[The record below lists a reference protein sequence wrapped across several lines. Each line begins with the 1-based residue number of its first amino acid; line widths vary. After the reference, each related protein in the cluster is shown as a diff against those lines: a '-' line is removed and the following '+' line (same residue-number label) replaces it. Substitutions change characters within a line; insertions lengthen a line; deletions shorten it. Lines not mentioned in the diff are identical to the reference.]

1 MEASERFERAV
12 AAFAAANA
20 EDPNEL
26 VVSGVK
32 RPRELLQ
39 AERLAAWVL
48 RLEPEAS
55 VALRLASHCQHLRR
69 WEIPRTSYPDGRI
82 GYLEWRKELSRFH
95 ARKAAEILRG
105 VGYDDATIERVSHIN
120 QKRSIKLDPEVQ
132 AMEDALCLAFLEHEL
147 AEFSERHTDDKLI
160 SILRKTWRKMSP
172 RAQTRALELPLGER
186 ATKLVE
192 RALAPR
198 DHEP

>member
-1 MEASERFERAV
+1 MEATERFERAV

-26 VVSGVK
+26 VVSGVR
-32 RPRELLQ
+32 RPRELVQ
-39 AERLAAWVL
+39 AERLAEWVL
-48 RLEPEAS
+48 RIEPEAS

-105 VGYDDATIERVSHIN
+105 VGYDDATIERVSQIN

-132 AMEDALCLAFLEHEL
+132 AMEDALCLAFLEHEFD
-147 AEFSERHTDDKLI
+147 EFAAKHEDDKI
-160 SILRKTWRKMSP
+160 VDIVQKTWRKMSP
-172 RAQTRALELPLGER
+172 RGHEAALRLPLAGRAKELVVRALSPT
-186 ATKLVE
+186 A
-192 RALAPR
+192 
-198 DHEP
+198 